1 MDTVRSRTLQLPH
14 LMPNGIRVECKITDP
29 SGCTV
34 AAATGAV
41 GSSTD
46 GVSKAV
52 NPETPSRVTE
62 EFAMAGRPDEAH
74 LEDDL
79 TPVFGYGEET
89 VYRFERELGRGCPC
103 EVVEGHDCPVVDIR
117 SRGHDLFLTFHAP
130 SMDRLQA
137 VVRDLREAFTG
148 LSVQRLLRTG
158 TESPET
164 STVLVDRGVLTAR
177 QREVL
182 ETAQRLGYFDHPK
195 EANAGEV
202 AEALDIS
209 PSTFAEHIAAAQG
222 KLLDAILDT

>member
-1 MDTVRSRTLQLPH
+1 MDTVTGATVLVTN
-14 LMPNGIRVECKITDP
+14 LMAEGIRVECKITEP

-34 AAATGAV
+34 AAATGAA
-41 GSSTD
+41 GSTTD

-62 EFAMAGRPDEAH
+62 EFAMAGRPDGAA

-89 VYRFERELGRGCPC
+89 VYRFERELGRECPC
-103 EVVEGHDCPVVDIR
+103 EVVERRDCPVVDVR
-117 SRGHDLFLTFHAP
+117 ARGHDLYLTFHAP
-130 SMDRLQA
+130 SMNRLQS
-137 VVRDLREAFTG
+137 VVRDLRDAFPG

-158 TESPET
+158 AESPDD
-164 STVLVDRGVLTAR
+164 SAVLVDRGVLTAR

-182 ETAQRLGYFDHPK
+182 ETAQRMGYFEHPK
-195 EANAGEV
+195 EANASEV
-202 AEALDIS
+202 AEAIDIS
-209 PSTFAEHIAAAQG
+209 PSTFAEHLAAAQG